1 MQSILTV
8 LLLTFIPMIKNI
20 ISANENVTPND
31 KEIAALREYFPAC
44 FSSDGSFDIERF
56 KEYLSDKVAV
66 TNEGY
71 ELRFLGKNYARLLA
85 SLDTTTVIVPDEE
98 HNSKPENANSQN
110 IYISGDNLDGL
121 KHLLK
126 SFYQKVKCIYID
138 PPYNT
143 GKDDFVYKDSFN
155 FTVEE
160 LSDKLSI
167 SDEQAKRI
175 LDLTKR
181 GSASHSAWLM
191 FMYPRLM
198 LARDLLAKEGVI
210 FISIDDNE
218 QGNLSLLCNDVFGEE
233 NFVAL
238 LTWEKKKKGSYLA
251 NDITNI
257 KEYVL
262 VYAKNKALFT
272 GLIGE
277 INTEEETYPCVNA
290 SNGRDIRIIP
300 AGIESKYR
308 EKDFTMKKGEIISD
322 TTMTLVLH
330 SDLIIKNGVL
340 AEDLSIEGNWRYG
353 QEAMTEYARAKE
365 LYITRDLYL
374 RRIVNEP
381 RNKGLKDLLLR
392 LGDAQ
397 ESGYSY
403 EIDFN
408 NLQQNGW
415 GSNEDADEEQRLLFG
430 EQSLMSYPKPVLL
443 IMKLLASLQ
452 EERMIVC
459 DFFSGS
465 ATTAEAVMRLN
476 TNGKRITYIVVQLPE
491 NIDDKVANSTGD
503 DKTNAERLKT
513 FLDSCNRP
521 HTLNYLGIER
531 IIRAAAKIREEHPD
545 ATADLGFRHFTL
557 TEPSAETLDKLET
570 FDPKLETGFMVH
582 NTVMQ
587 DFGVP
592 TVLATWLVRDG
603 YGFTASVQSV
613 DFAGYTG
620 YYIDKHLY
628 LINSFDVDTREK
640 SIAEITDRFENE
652 GDFNPENVVLCGYS
666 FTWSEMESLKI
677 NLLRLKDT
685 EKNLRINFDIRY

>member
-1 MQSILTV
+1 
-8 LLLTFIPMIKNI
+8 MIKDI
-20 ISANENVTPND
+20 MTANESIAPNSREMEIL
-31 KEIAALREYFPAC
+31 KEHFPSC
-44 FSSDGSFDIERF
+44 FHSDGSFDLVRF
-56 KEYLSDKVAV
+56 QEFLSDKVAV
-66 TNEGY
+66 TNDGY
-71 ELRFLGKNYARLLA
+71 EIRFLGKNYARLLA
-85 SLDTTTVIVPDEE
+85 SVDTTTVIVPDEE
-98 HNSKPENANSQN
+98 HNSKPENAHSENV
-110 IYISGDNLDGL
+110 YISGDNLDGL

-126 SFYQKVKCIYID
+126 SYARKVKCIYID

-143 GKDDFVYKDSFN
+143 GSDGFVYNDSYN
-155 FTVEE
+155 FTAGE
-160 LSDKLSI
+160 LSEKLSI
-167 SDEQAKRI
+167 SEEQAKRI

-191 FMYPRLM
+191 FMYPRLL
-198 LARDLLAKEGVI
+198 LARDLLTDDGTI

-218 QGNLSLLCNDVFGEE
+218 QANLKLICDDVFGEE
-233 NFVAL
+233 NFVTL

-277 INTEEETYPCVNA
+277 VNTEEETYPCVNA
-290 SNGRDIRIIP
+290 SNGRDIRVIP

-308 EKDFTMKKGEIISD
+308 EKNFTMKKGEIISD
-322 TTMTLVLH
+322 TTMTLALH
-330 SDLIIKNGVL
+330 SDLVIKNGIL
-340 AEDLSIEGNWRYG
+340 AEDLVIEGNWRYG

-381 RNKGLKDLLLR
+381 RYKGLKDLLLR
-392 LGDAQ
+392 LGDSQ

-403 EIDFN
+403 EINLN

-452 EERMIVC
+452 EESMIVC

-476 TNGKRITYIVVQLPE
+476 TKGKRITYITVQLPE
-491 NIDDKVANSTGD
+491 SIDGKVANSTGD
-503 DKTNAERLKT
+503 DKRNAERLNA

-521 HTLNYLGIER
+521 HTLDYLGIER
-531 IIRAAAKIREEHPD
+531 IIRASAKIRVENPST
-545 ATADLGFRHFTL
+545 TADLGFRHFTL
-557 TEPSAETLDKLET
+557 KEPTSMSVEKMEKFSPDENGLVIT
-570 FDPKLETGFMVH
+570 
-582 NTVMQ
+582 NTVLGE
-587 DFGVP
+587 FGIP
-592 TVLATWLVRDG
+592 TVLTTWLVRDG
-603 YGFTASVQSV
+603 YGFTAPVETV

-620 YYIDKHLY
+620 YYMGKHLY
-628 LINSFDVDTREK
+628 LIDQELSNEAIAAITEK
-640 SIAEITDRFENE
+640 FETD
-652 GDFNPENVVLCGYS
+652 GAFNPENVVLFGYS
-666 FTWSEMESLKI
+666 FKWTEMEALKT
-677 NLLRLKDT
+677 NLARLKDT
-685 EKNLRINFDIRY
+685 EKNVRINFDIRY